1 MDVDVKGTR
10 LWFDVDGSALV
21 PDGPE
26 MCERP
31 TVVLLHGGPGV
42 QERTVVNAELN
53 APGLEVMRGFDV
65 LDQLARIDCPT
76 LVCVGELDLITP
88 IAAAREIA
96 DALSDG
102 VGRLEVVEGAGHFT
116 WKDAPERYWPIVTD
130 FLTAAT
136 GR

>member
-1 MDVDVKGTR
+1 
-10 LWFDVDGSALV
+10 
-21 PDGPE
+21 
-26 MCERP
+26 
-31 TVVLLHGGPGV
+31 
-42 QERTVVNAELN
+42 
-53 APGLEVMRGFDV
+53 
-65 LDQLARIDCPT
+65 LARIDCST

-88 IAAAREIA
+88 VAVAREIA

-102 VGRLEVVEGAGHFT
+102 VGRLEVVGAGHFT